1 MRAVFGL
8 VELDEGAVRWH
19 GATVCPADRA
29 RFGYMPE
36 ERGLYPRMRVRDQLV
51 YLGQLCGRRPRDV
64 NRSVGAWLER
74 LGLAGRAA
82 DRLDALSHGNQ
93 QRVQLIAALVNEPDL
108 LVLDEPFSGLD
119 PIAMEAMAGL
129 LSGLAAEGATV
140 LFSSHQLDLVQDLCQ
155 DVVIIEHGRIV
166 LAGELAEL
174 RAKVPHR
181 FVDIRYRGPAPDW
194 SALAPVTVIQAGD
207 GAGPAAGRRGHRRGR
222 GTGGGPGPR
231 RPRLVQLP
239 ASDAVGAVP
248 SGGGGMNDVR
258 QAWLVARREMR
269 ERSRSRAFQASV
281 VFLIVG
287 VAAML
292 ILPVL
297 LKPSSTRDV
306 GVTGSAPAA
315 LAATIAGQ
323 AQAAGI
329 TARVHPYASIAA
341 AEQAVRQG
349 HLDVLVADARR
360 LEWKGKADEQLKA
373 VVTGAIQ
380 LATIRERAAAAGI
393 SPGAWAAL
401 MAPAP
406 VTSVE
411 LGSAPGRSPGDE
423 AAVLVMT
430 VVLFFG
436 ISVFGQ
442 MVLTG
447 VLEEKASRVVEVL
460 LARIPPRALL
470 AGKIAGIGLLGLAQ
484 IGVTALAALV
494 ATAAVRAVDVPAVRG
509 PVLAWAL
516 VWFVLGY
523 ALYATVYG
531 ALGSLGSRVEDAQ
544 AVAGPVTVVMV
555 VAYFASFVTIGQPD
569 SVFARAISYFPL
581 TAPMAMPGRIAMGA
595 AAWWEPVVAAALTL
609 AAIAGLVQLAG
620 RVYTRAILHSG
631 PALSLR
637 DIWRGKAASGPGPSG
652 ASTREAAPP
661 PQPAGVTAEG
671 RTTMTGSELT
681 RHRWLITILTGTG
694 VVVGVAVAVFTADV
708 IIGVAAGAGFIA
720 VANQMVRLWTRHTGP
735 PVAHR

>member
-1 MRAVFGL
+1 
-8 VELDEGAVRWH
+8 
-19 GATVCPADRA
+19 
-29 RFGYMPE
+29 
-36 ERGLYPRMRVRDQLV
+36 
-51 YLGQLCGRRPRDV
+51 
-64 NRSVGAWLER
+64 
-74 LGLAGRAA
+74 
-82 DRLDALSHGNQ
+82 
-93 QRVQLIAALVNEPDL
+93 
-108 LVLDEPFSGLD
+108 
-119 PIAMEAMAGL
+119 
-129 LSGLAAEGATV
+129 
-140 LFSSHQLDLVQDLCQ
+140 
-155 DVVIIEHGRIV
+155 
-166 LAGELAEL
+166 
-174 RAKVPHR
+174 
-181 FVDIRYRGPAPDW
+181 
-194 SALAPVTVIQAGD
+194 
-207 GAGPAAGRRGHRRGR
+207 
-222 GTGGGPGPR
+222 
-231 RPRLVQLP
+231 
-239 ASDAVGAVP
+239 
-248 SGGGGMNDVR
+248 MNDMW

-306 GVTGSAPAA
+306 GVTGSAPTA
-315 LAATIAGQ
+315 LAATIAQQG
-323 AQAAGI
+323 QAAGI

-360 LEWKGKADEQLKA
+360 LEWKGKADEQLKV
-373 VVTGAIQ
+373 VVTVAIQ
-380 LATIRERAAAAGI
+380 QTTIRERAAAAGI

-401 MAPAP
+401 MAPVP

-484 IGVTALAALV
+484 IGVTALAALI
-494 ATAAVRAVDVPAVRG
+494 ATAAVRSVDVPAIRG

-555 VAYFASFVTIGQPD
+555 VAYFASFVTIGQPG
-569 SVFARAISYFPL
+569 SAFARAISYFPL

-595 AAWWEPVVAAALTL
+595 AAWWEPVFAAVITL
-609 AAIAGLVQLAG
+609 AAIAGLVVLAG

-637 DIWRGKAASGPGPSG
+637 DIWRGKAASSPGTSG

-661 PQPAGVTAEG
+661 PQPAGATAEG
-671 RTTMTGSELT
+671 RTTMTGSDLT

-694 VVVGVAVAVFTADV
+694 VVVGVAIAVFTADV
-708 IIGVAAGAGFIA
+708 IIGIAAGAGLIA
-720 VANQMVRLWTRHTGP
+720 VANQMVRLWTRHIGP

>member
-1 MRAVFGL
+1 MT
-8 VELDEGAVRWH
+8 GA
-19 GATVCPADRA
+19 
-29 RFGYMPE
+29 
-36 ERGLYPRMRVRDQLV
+36 
-51 YLGQLCGRRPRDV
+51 
-64 NRSVGAWLER
+64 
-74 LGLAGRAA
+74 
-82 DRLDALSHGNQ
+82 
-93 QRVQLIAALVNEPDL
+93 
-108 LVLDEPFSGLD
+108 
-119 PIAMEAMAGL
+119 
-129 LSGLAAEGATV
+129 
-140 LFSSHQLDLVQDLCQ
+140 
-155 DVVIIEHGRIV
+155 
-166 LAGELAEL
+166 
-174 RAKVPHR
+174 
-181 FVDIRYRGPAPDW
+181 
-194 SALAPVTVIQAGD
+194 
-207 GAGPAAGRRGHRRGR
+207 
-222 GTGGGPGPR
+222 
-231 RPRLVQLP
+231 
-239 ASDAVGAVP
+239 
-248 SGGGGMNDVR
+248 R

-281 VFLIVG
+281 AFLIVG

-292 ILPVL
+292 ILPTL

-306 GVTGSAPAA
+306 GITGPAPTA

-329 TARVHPYASIAA
+329 TARVHPYASVAA

-349 HLDVLVADARR
+349 HLDVLVAGARR
-360 LEWKGKADEQLKA
+360 LEWKGKADEQLKT

-393 SPGAWAAL
+393 SPGALAAL
-401 MAPAP
+401 LAPAP
-406 VTSVE
+406 VASVE
-411 LGSAPGRSPGDE
+411 LGSAPGRSSGDE
-423 AAVLVMT
+423 TAVLVMT

-470 AGKIAGIGLLGLAQ
+470 AGKVAGIGLLGLAQ

-494 ATAAVRAVDVPAVRG
+494 AVAAVHSIEVPAVRAS
-509 PVLAWAL
+509 VLAWAL

-523 ALYATVYG
+523 TLYATVYG

-544 AVAGPVTVVMV
+544 SVAGPVMVVMA
-555 VAYFASFVTIGQPD
+555 VAYFASFVTIGQPG

-595 AAWWEPVVAAALTL
+595 AAWWEPVIAAALTL

-637 DIWRGKAASGPGPSG
+637 DIWRDKAASGPGTSG
-652 ASTREAAPP
+652 AGTRKAAPP
-661 PQPAGVTAEG
+661 QPVGITAEG
-671 RTTMTGSELT
+671 RTAMTGSDLT
-681 RHRWLITILTGTG
+681 RHRMLITILTGTG
-694 VVVGVAVAVFTADV
+694 VVVGVAVAVLTADV

-720 VANQMVRLWTRHTGP
+720 IANQMVRLWTRHTGP